1 MGGLDVANGD
11 ALLRVR
17 GSTLVVVGHSLRV
30 QDLLEGVW
38 RGVEGLDEAEGTCDR
53 SFPRS
58 K

>member
-11 ALLRVR
+11 TLLPV
-17 GSTLVVVGHSLRV
+17 LRV
-30 QDLLEGVW
+30 QDLQE
-38 RGVEGLDEAEGTCDR
+38 GVEGLDEAEGTCDR